1 MTRGPDPLAR
11 DDAGRSRGETSP
23 NGEAPPNGETSPDAE
38 AFTDGETSPDRE
50 TSLDREA
57 FTDAEAFP
65 DGEAERAARVWRS
78 MRTLVLEAHDR
89 RKDVSTSLGISF
101 IRVKAL
107 TKLAPEPLTL
117 RRLADQLGTDAPY
130 TTLVVADLERRGLVE
145 RVPHPGDRRAKLV
158 RLTEAGA
165 ASAER
170 AERML
175 NEPPAPLLAL
185 GPADLAA
192 LDRIITALGGY

>member
-1 MTRGPDPLAR
+1 M
-11 DDAGRSRGETSP
+11 
-23 NGEAPPNGETSPDAE
+23 
-38 AFTDGETSPDRE
+38 
-50 TSLDREA
+50 
-57 FTDAEAFP
+57 
-65 DGEAERAARVWRS
+65 WRS

-117 RRLADQLGTDAPY
+117 RRLADRLGTDAPY

-165 ASAER
+165 ASAEH

-175 NEPPAPLLAL
+175 NAPPAPLLAL
-185 GPADLAA
+185 DSADLAA
-192 LDRIITALGGY
+192 LDRIITALGGR